1 MTIRDKIFDKLE
13 ELNMTQKAFSEKT
26 GIAESTISDWKKKKT
41 NPTADKIMVIC
52 KVLNVDP
59 EWLLS
64 DIEPQG
70 DRGNPREWYAIQAD
84 TDGGKLITAFNS
96 MDKTQ
101 QARLLGYAEALI
113 NLMEVSQTK

>member
-13 ELNMTQKAFSEKT
+13 ELNMTQKAFAEKT

-52 KVLNVDP
+52 KVLEVDP

-64 DIEPQG
+64 DIEPRG
-70 DRGNPREWYAIQAD
+70 DRGNPKDWYAIKAE
-84 TDGGKLITAFNS
+84 TDSGKLITAFNS
-96 MDKTQ
+96 MDKAR
-101 QARLLGYAEALI
+101 QARLLGYAEALMNLI
-113 NLMEVSQTK
+113 NAE

>member
-26 GIAESTISDWKKKKT
+26 GIAESTISDWKKKRT

-70 DRGNPREWYAIQAD
+70 KRGNPREWYAIELY
-84 TDGGKLITAFNS
+84 G
-96 MDKTQ
+96 
-101 QARLLGYAEALI
+101 
-113 NLMEVSQTK
+113 

>member
-26 GIAESTISDWKKKKT
+26 GIAESTISDWKKKRT

-70 DRGNPREWYAIQAD
+70 KRGNPREWYAIEAE
-84 TDGGKLITAFNS
+84 TEGGKLITAFNS
-96 MDKTQ
+96 MDKSR
-101 QARLLGYAEALI
+101 QARLMGYAEALL
-113 NLMEVSQTK
+113 NLKEDKRS

>member
-41 NPTADKIMVIC
+41 NPTADKIMVIS
-52 KVLNVDP
+52 KVLGVDP
-59 EWLLS
+59 VWLLS

-70 DRGNPREWYAIQAD
+70 YRGNPRDWYAID
-84 TDGGKLITAFNS
+84 VETDGGKLITAFNS
-96 MDKTQ
+96 MDKAQ
-101 QARLLGYAEALI
+101 QARLLGYAEALKNDFKI
-113 NLMEVSQTK
+113 PSK

>member
-41 NPTADKIMVIC
+41 NPTADKIMIIC

-70 DRGNPREWYAIQAD
+70 ERGNPREWYAIKAD

-96 MDKTQ
+96 MDKAR
-101 QARLLGYAEALI
+101 QARLMGYAEALK
-113 NLMEVSQTK
+113 NLMENGKE